1 MSKHK
6 QIRKFPL
13 ANNYSKK
20 DIEKLIKAAG
30 FIPDD
35 MDDYGW
41 DWRIGGYMKS
51 DYYISDVEHN
61 GIGIFIEEPEYDT
74 FNITC
79 KKWKALSVEV
89 YDLQKIRMHDL
100 PDNQVE
106 YINNLASTMY
116 KNGLIKY
123 NLKKIQEDF

>member
-1 MSKHK
+1 MKIESL
-6 QIRKFPL
+6 F
-13 ANNYSKK
+13 K
-20 DIEKLIKAAG
+20 DLEK
-30 FIPDD
+30 D
-35 MDDYGW
+35 GW
-41 DWRIGGYMKS
+41 DLRIGGYMKS
-51 DYYISDVEHN
+51 EYCISDVENN
-61 GIGIFIEEPEYDT
+61 GIAIFIEEPENNDT

-79 KKWKALSVEV
+79 KKWKYLSVEL